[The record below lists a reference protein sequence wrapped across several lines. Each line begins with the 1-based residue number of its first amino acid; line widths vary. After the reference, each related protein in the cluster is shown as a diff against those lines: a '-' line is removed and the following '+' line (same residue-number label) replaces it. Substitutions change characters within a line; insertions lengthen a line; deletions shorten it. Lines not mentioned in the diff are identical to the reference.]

1 MSMKSLFLFLCLL
14 VVSLNVRAEIFQIED
29 IRVDGLERVS
39 SGTIFSSL
47 TVSVGDTIDSENIR
61 NLTRDL
67 FRLGFFDDIKISR
80 DDGVLIISVSE
91 RPAVAKLI
99 IEGNTAIPE
108 ETLITSLS
116 DAGLAEGQIFRQA
129 ILEGMSQE
137 LERQYVKQGRYGAG
151 IDIDVEELPQNRV
164 VVTIKIDEGDVAAIS
179 GINIVGNK
187 DFDDDTLKILFE
199 LKKSN
204 LLSFIAQDDKY
215 NREKLTGDI
224 ERLESWYLNR
234 GYLDF
239 SIQSTQVTISP
250 NRKSVFITININE
263 GSIYTVSE
271 ILLAGNPTIS
281 EGEIRELI
289 IQKKGETFSQV
300 IMTRS
305 AERISARL
313 GNDGYAFAE
322 VKGVTQMDEKAK
334 TTQLTFYIDPGTR
347 AYVRRIEFR
356 GNTKT
361 MDEVLRREMRQ
372 IEGATA
378 SSEKIAWSKNRLQRI
393 GFFKSVESETRPVP
407 GVSDQVDVFYT
418 VEEQPSGTV
427 GASLGFAQ
435 TYGLTLGANIAES
448 NFLGTGNRLKL
459 GLSQNGFQTN
469 LSLNY
474 SDPYFTDDGV
484 SAGFMVFAQK
494 KDYDEG
500 NISSYTTES
509 QGASTSFSYPISE
522 VQNIG
527 FGLGYENLEL
537 DSGGSFKT
545 RLMEKFLDEEGED
558 YHIFT
563 SNLSWGV
570 STLNGAGLDATRGQ
584 SHRISAELTLPAGD
598 LNYYKFNYD
607 GQFFHSLSRDLT
619 LHLHSNFGY
628 GDGYGNT
635 ENLPFFKNFYS
646 GGNGSVRGFEQNTL
660 GPRDV
665 PLTAGYE
672 HEAEPF
678 GGNVVMEGTAEVLFP
693 MPFLKDKRLVQM
705 TVFMDAGNVFSDDC
719 GNTSEDFCQEPD
731 LADLRYSMG
740 IGGTWKSSFGP
751 ISVSFAVPF
760 NTGKEDEKETFQ
772 FNMGGGF

>member
-1 MSMKSLFLFLCLL
+1 M
-14 VVSLNVRAEIFQIED
+14 VSLNVRAEIFQIED

-39 SGTIFSSL
+39 SGTVFSAL
-47 TVSVGDTIDSENIR
+47 TVSVGDTIDSDNIR

-67 FRLGFFDDIKISR
+67 FRLGFFNDIKISR
-80 DDGVLIISVSE
+80 DDSVLVISISE

-151 IDIDVEELPQNRV
+151 IDIEVEDLPQNRV
-164 VVTIKIDEGDVAAIS
+164 AVTIKINEGDVAAIS

-187 DFDDDTLKILFE
+187 DFDEDTLKILFE
-199 LKKSN
+199 LKQTN

-215 NREKLTGDI
+215 SREKLTGDI

-250 NRKSVFITININE
+250 DRKSVFVTININE

-281 EGEIRELI
+281 EDEVRKLI
-289 IQKKGETFSQV
+289 IQKEGETFSQV

-305 AERISARL
+305 AENISARL

-334 TTQLTFYIDPGTR
+334 TTKLTFYINPGTR

-356 GNTKT
+356 GNVKT

-372 IEGATA
+372 IEGSTA
-378 SSEKIAWSKNRLQRI
+378 SSEKIAWSKSRLQRT
-393 GFFKSVESETRPVP
+393 GFFKSVESETRPVS

-418 VEEQPSGTV
+418 VEEQPSGSV

-459 GLSQNGFQTN
+459 GLNQNGFQTN

-474 SDPYFTDDGV
+474 ADPYFTDDGV
-484 SAGFMVFAQK
+484 SAGFTVFVQK

-509 QGASTSFSYPISE
+509 QGASVSFGYPVSE
-522 VQNIG
+522 MQNIG
-527 FGLGYENLEL
+527 FGFGYENLKL
-537 DSGGSFKT
+537 DSGGYFKT
-545 RLMEKFLDEEGED
+545 RLMEQFLDEEGTN
-558 YHIFT
+558 YNIFT
-563 SNLSWGV
+563 SNLSWAL
-570 STLNGAGLDATRGQ
+570 STLNGSGLDATRGQ
-584 SHRISAELTLPAGD
+584 SHRISTELTFPAGD
-598 LNYYKFNYD
+598 LNYYKLSYD
-607 GQFFHSLSRDLT
+607 GQFFKPLSSYLT
-619 LHLHSNFGY
+619 LHLHSNIGY
-628 GDGYGNT
+628 GDGYGST

-665 PLTAGYE
+665 PITPGYE

-678 GGNVVMEGTAEVLFP
+678 GGNVVMEGTVEVLFP

-705 TVFMDAGNVFSDDC
+705 TVFVDAGNVFSDDC

-731 LADLRYSMG
+731 LADLRYSVG

-760 NTGKEDEKETFQ
+760 NTGTEDEKETFQ

>member
-1 MSMKSLFLFLCLL
+1 MKSIFLFLCLF

-39 SGTIFSSL
+39 SGTIFSAL
-47 TVSVGDTIDSENIR
+47 TVSVGDTIDSDNIR

-67 FRLGFFDDIKISR
+67 FRLGFFNDIKISR
-80 DDGVLIISVSE
+80 DDGVLVISISE

-151 IDIDVEELPQNRV
+151 IDIEVEDLPQNRV
-164 VVTIKIDEGDVAAIS
+164 AVTIKINEGDVAAIS

-187 DFDDDTLKILFE
+187 DFDEDTLKILFE
-199 LKKSN
+199 LKQTN

-215 NREKLTGDI
+215 SREKLTGDI

-250 NRKSVFITININE
+250 DRKSVFVTININE

-281 EGEIRELI
+281 EDEVRKLI
-289 IQKKGETFSQV
+289 IQKEGETFSQV

-305 AERISARL
+305 AENISARL

-334 TTQLTFYIDPGTR
+334 TTKLTFYINPGTR

-356 GNTKT
+356 GNVKT

-372 IEGATA
+372 IEGSTA
-378 SSEKIAWSKNRLQRI
+378 SSEKIAWSKSRLQRT
-393 GFFKSVESETRPVP
+393 GFFKSVESETRPVS

-418 VEEQPSGTV
+418 VEEQPSGSV

-459 GLSQNGFQTN
+459 GLNQNGFQTN

-474 SDPYFTDDGV
+474 ADPYFTDDGV
-484 SAGFMVFAQK
+484 SAGFTVFVQK

-509 QGASTSFSYPISE
+509 QGASVSFGYPVSE
-522 VQNIG
+522 MQNIG
-527 FGLGYENLEL
+527 FGFGYEKLKL
-537 DSGGSFKT
+537 DSAGYFKT
-545 RLMEKFLDEEGED
+545 RLMEQFLDEEGTN
-558 YHIFT
+558 YNIFT
-563 SNLSWGV
+563 SNLSWAL
-570 STLNGAGLDATRGQ
+570 STLNGSGLDATRGQ
-584 SHRISAELTLPAGD
+584 SHRISTELTFPAGD
-598 LNYYKFNYD
+598 LNYYKLSYD
-607 GQFFHSLSRDLT
+607 GQFFKPLSSYLT
-619 LHLHSNFGY
+619 LHLHSNIGY
-628 GDGYGNT
+628 GDGYGST

-665 PLTAGYE
+665 PITPGYE

-678 GGNVVMEGTAEVLFP
+678 GGNVVMEGTVEVLFP

-705 TVFMDAGNVFSDDC
+705 TVFVDAGNVFSDDC

-731 LADLRYSMG
+731 LADLRYSVG

-760 NTGKEDEKETFQ
+760 NTGTEDEKETFQ

>member
-1 MSMKSLFLFLCLL
+1 M
-14 VVSLNVRAEIFQIED
+14 VSLNVRAEIFQIED

-39 SGTIFSSL
+39 SGTIFSAL
-47 TVSVGDTIDSENIR
+47 TVSVGDTIDSDNIR

-67 FRLGFFDDIKISR
+67 FRLGFFNDIKISR
-80 DDGVLIISVSE
+80 DDGVLVISISE

-151 IDIDVEELPQNRV
+151 IDIEVEDLPQNRV
-164 VVTIKIDEGDVAAIS
+164 AVTIKINEGDVAAIS

-187 DFDDDTLKILFE
+187 DFDEDTLKILFE
-199 LKKSN
+199 LKQTN

-215 NREKLTGDI
+215 SREKLTGDI

-250 NRKSVFITININE
+250 DRKSVFVTININE

-281 EGEIRELI
+281 EDEVRKLI
-289 IQKKGETFSQV
+289 IQKEGETFSQV

-305 AERISARL
+305 AENISARL

-334 TTQLTFYIDPGTR
+334 TTKLTFYINPGTR

-356 GNTKT
+356 GNVKT

-372 IEGATA
+372 IEGSTA
-378 SSEKIAWSKNRLQRI
+378 SSEKIAWSKSRLQRT
-393 GFFKSVESETRPVP
+393 GFFKSVESETRPVS

-418 VEEQPSGTV
+418 VEEQPSGSV

-459 GLSQNGFQTN
+459 GLNQNGFQTN

-474 SDPYFTDDGV
+474 ADPYFTDDGV
-484 SAGFMVFAQK
+484 SAGFTVFVQK

-509 QGASTSFSYPISE
+509 QGASVSFGYPVSE
-522 VQNIG
+522 MQNIG
-527 FGLGYENLEL
+527 FGFGYENLKL
-537 DSGGSFKT
+537 DSGGYFKT
-545 RLMEKFLDEEGED
+545 RLMEQFLDEEGTN
-558 YHIFT
+558 YNIFT
-563 SNLSWGV
+563 SNLSWAL
-570 STLNGAGLDATRGQ
+570 STLNGSGLDATRGQ
-584 SHRISAELTLPAGD
+584 SHRISTELTFPAGD
-598 LNYYKFNYD
+598 LNYYKLSYD
-607 GQFFHSLSRDLT
+607 GQFFKPLSSYLT
-619 LHLHSNFGY
+619 LHLHSNIGY
-628 GDGYGNT
+628 GDGYGST

-665 PLTAGYE
+665 PITPGYE

-678 GGNVVMEGTAEVLFP
+678 GGNVVMEGTVEVLFP

-705 TVFMDAGNVFSDDC
+705 TVFVDAGNVFSDDC

-731 LADLRYSMG
+731 LADLRYSVG

-760 NTGKEDEKETFQ
+760 NTGAEDEKETFQ

>member
-1 MSMKSLFLFLCLL
+1 M
-14 VVSLNVRAEIFQIED
+14 
-29 IRVDGLERVS
+29 RV
-39 SGTIFSSL
+39 
-47 TVSVGDTIDSENIR
+47 
-61 NLTRDL
+61 
-67 FRLGFFDDIKISR
+67 
-80 DDGVLIISVSE
+80 
-91 RPAVAKLI
+91 
-99 IEGNTAIPE
+99 
-108 ETLITSLS
+108 
-116 DAGLAEGQIFRQA
+116 
-129 ILEGMSQE
+129 
-137 LERQYVKQGRYGAG
+137 
-151 IDIDVEELPQNRV
+151 
-164 VVTIKIDEGDVAAIS
+164 
-179 GINIVGNK
+179 
-187 DFDDDTLKILFE
+187 
-199 LKKSN
+199 
-204 LLSFIAQDDKY
+204 
-215 NREKLTGDI
+215 
-224 ERLESWYLNR
+224 
-234 GYLDF
+234 
-239 SIQSTQVTISP
+239 
-250 NRKSVFITININE
+250 
-263 GSIYTVSE
+263 
-271 ILLAGNPTIS
+271 
-281 EGEIRELI
+281 RELI

-378 SSEKIAWSKNRLQRI
+378 STEKIAWSKNRLQRT

-484 SAGFMVFAQK
+484 SAGFIVFAQK

-545 RLMEKFLDEEGED
+545 RLMEKFLDEEGEN

-563 SNLSWGV
+563 SNLYWGV

-584 SHRISAELTLPAGD
+584 SHRVSAELTLPAGD

-665 PLTAGYE
+665 PLTPGYE

-678 GGNVVMEGTAEVLFP
+678 GGNVVVEGTAEVLFP

>member
-47 TVSVGDTIDSENIR
+47 AVSVGDTIDSENIR

-164 VVTIKIDEGDVAAIS
+164 AVTIKIDEGDVAAIS

-281 EGEIRELI
+281 EDEIRELI

-361 MDEVLRREMRQ
+361 MDE
-372 IEGATA
+372 
-378 SSEKIAWSKNRLQRI
+378 
-393 GFFKSVESETRPVP
+393 
-407 GVSDQVDVFYT
+407 
-418 VEEQPSGTV
+418 
-427 GASLGFAQ
+427 GFA
-435 TYGLTLGANIAES
+435 TRNAS
-448 NFLGTGNRLKL
+448 NRRCYCF
-459 GLSQNGFQTN
+459 
-469 LSLNY
+469 
-474 SDPYFTDDGV
+474 
-484 SAGFMVFAQK
+484 
-494 KDYDEG
+494 
-500 NISSYTTES
+500 
-509 QGASTSFSYPISE
+509 
-522 VQNIG
+522 
-527 FGLGYENLEL
+527 
-537 DSGGSFKT
+537 
-545 RLMEKFLDEEGED
+545 
-558 YHIFT
+558 
-563 SNLSWGV
+563 
-570 STLNGAGLDATRGQ
+570 
-584 SHRISAELTLPAGD
+584 
-598 LNYYKFNYD
+598 
-607 GQFFHSLSRDLT
+607 
-619 LHLHSNFGY
+619 
-628 GDGYGNT
+628 
-635 ENLPFFKNFYS
+635 
-646 GGNGSVRGFEQNTL
+646 
-660 GPRDV
+660 
-665 PLTAGYE
+665 
-672 HEAEPF
+672 
-678 GGNVVMEGTAEVLFP
+678 
-693 MPFLKDKRLVQM
+693 
-705 TVFMDAGNVFSDDC
+705 
-719 GNTSEDFCQEPD
+719 
-731 LADLRYSMG
+731 
-740 IGGTWKSSFGP
+740 
-751 ISVSFAVPF
+751 
-760 NTGKEDEKETFQ
+760 
-772 FNMGGGF
+772 

>member
-1 MSMKSLFLFLCLL
+1 M
-14 VVSLNVRAEIFQIED
+14 VSLNVRAEIFQIED

-39 SGTIFSSL
+39 SGTIFSAL
-47 TVSVGDTIDSENIR
+47 TVSVGDTIDSDNIR

-67 FRLGFFDDIKISR
+67 FRLGFFNDIKISR
-80 DDGVLIISVSE
+80 DDGVLVISISE

-151 IDIDVEELPQNRV
+151 IDIEVEDLPQNRV
-164 VVTIKIDEGDVAAIS
+164 AVTIKINEGDVAAIS

-187 DFDDDTLKILFE
+187 DFDEDTLKILFE
-199 LKKSN
+199 LKQTN

-215 NREKLTGDI
+215 SREKLTGDI

-250 NRKSVFITININE
+250 DRKSVFVTININE

-281 EGEIRELI
+281 EDEVRKLI
-289 IQKKGETFSQV
+289 IQKEGETFSQV

-305 AERISARL
+305 AENISARL

-334 TTQLTFYIDPGTR
+334 TTKLTFYINPGTR

-356 GNTKT
+356 GNVKT

-372 IEGATA
+372 IEGSTA
-378 SSEKIAWSKNRLQRI
+378 SSEKIAWSKSRLQRT
-393 GFFKSVESETRPVP
+393 GFFKSVESETRPVS

-418 VEEQPSGTV
+418 VEEQPSGSV

-459 GLSQNGFQTN
+459 GLNQNGFQTN

-474 SDPYFTDDGV
+474 ADPYFTDDGV
-484 SAGFMVFAQK
+484 SAGFTVFVQK

-509 QGASTSFSYPISE
+509 QGASVSFGYPVSE
-522 VQNIG
+522 MQNIG
-527 FGLGYENLEL
+527 FGFGYENLKL
-537 DSGGSFKT
+537 DSGGYFKT
-545 RLMEKFLDEEGED
+545 RLMEQFLDEEGTN
-558 YHIFT
+558 YNIFT
-563 SNLSWGV
+563 SNLSWAL
-570 STLNGAGLDATRGQ
+570 STLNGSGLDATRGQ
-584 SHRISAELTLPAGD
+584 SHRISTELTFPAGD
-598 LNYYKFNYD
+598 LNYYKLSYD
-607 GQFFHSLSRDLT
+607 GQFFKPLSSYLT
-619 LHLHSNFGY
+619 LHLHSNIGY
-628 GDGYGNT
+628 GDGYGST

-665 PLTAGYE
+665 PITPGYE

-678 GGNVVMEGTAEVLFP
+678 GGNVVMEGTVEVLFP

-705 TVFMDAGNVFSDDC
+705 TVFVDAGNVFSDDC

-731 LADLRYSMG
+731 LADLRYSVG

-760 NTGKEDEKETFQ
+760 NTGTEDEKETFQ

>member
-250 NRKSVFITININE
+250 DRKSVFITININE

-281 EGEIRELI
+281 E
-289 IQKKGETFSQV
+289 
-300 IMTRS
+300 
-305 AERISARL
+305 
-313 GNDGYAFAE
+313 
-322 VKGVTQMDEKAK
+322 DE
-334 TTQLTFYIDPGTR
+334 
-347 AYVRRIEFR
+347 
-356 GNTKT
+356 
-361 MDEVLRREMRQ
+361 
-372 IEGATA
+372 
-378 SSEKIAWSKNRLQRI
+378 S
-393 GFFKSVESETRPVP
+393 
-407 GVSDQVDVFYT
+407 
-418 VEEQPSGTV
+418 
-427 GASLGFAQ
+427 
-435 TYGLTLGANIAES
+435 
-448 NFLGTGNRLKL
+448 
-459 GLSQNGFQTN
+459 
-469 LSLNY
+469 
-474 SDPYFTDDGV
+474 
-484 SAGFMVFAQK
+484 
-494 KDYDEG
+494 
-500 NISSYTTES
+500 
-509 QGASTSFSYPISE
+509 
-522 VQNIG
+522 
-527 FGLGYENLEL
+527 
-537 DSGGSFKT
+537 
-545 RLMEKFLDEEGED
+545 
-558 YHIFT
+558 
-563 SNLSWGV
+563 
-570 STLNGAGLDATRGQ
+570 
-584 SHRISAELTLPAGD
+584 
-598 LNYYKFNYD
+598 
-607 GQFFHSLSRDLT
+607 
-619 LHLHSNFGY
+619 
-628 GDGYGNT
+628 
-635 ENLPFFKNFYS
+635 
-646 GGNGSVRGFEQNTL
+646 
-660 GPRDV
+660 
-665 PLTAGYE
+665 
-672 HEAEPF
+672 
-678 GGNVVMEGTAEVLFP
+678 
-693 MPFLKDKRLVQM
+693 
-705 TVFMDAGNVFSDDC
+705 
-719 GNTSEDFCQEPD
+719 
-731 LADLRYSMG
+731 
-740 IGGTWKSSFGP
+740 
-751 ISVSFAVPF
+751 
-760 NTGKEDEKETFQ
+760 
-772 FNMGGGF
+772 

>member
-281 EGEIRELI
+281 EGEITGKWKVEDNKLCYKWKKTKTREEETEFQCTVNI
-289 IQKKGETFSQV
+289 YSNNKK
-300 IMTRS
+300 
-305 AERISARL
+305 
-313 GNDGYAFAE
+313 
-322 VKGVTQMDEKAK
+322 
-334 TTQLTFYIDPGTR
+334 TFY
-347 AYVRRIEFR
+347 
-356 GNTKT
+356 
-361 MDEVLRREMRQ
+361 
-372 IEGATA
+372 
-378 SSEKIAWSKNRLQRI
+378 
-393 GFFKSVESETRPVP
+393 FFDILNK
-407 GVSDQVDVFYT
+407 VFYAK
-418 VEEQPSGTV
+418 G
-427 GASLGFAQ
+427 
-435 TYGLTLGANIAES
+435 Y
-448 NFLGTGNRLKL
+448 R
-459 GLSQNGFQTN
+459 
-469 LSLNY
+469 
-474 SDPYFTDDGV
+474 
-484 SAGFMVFAQK
+484 
-494 KDYDEG
+494 
-500 NISSYTTES
+500 
-509 QGASTSFSYPISE
+509 
-522 VQNIG
+522 VQ
-527 FGLGYENLEL
+527 
-537 DSGGSFKT
+537 
-545 RLMEKFLDEEGED
+545 
-558 YHIFT
+558 
-563 SNLSWGV
+563 
-570 STLNGAGLDATRGQ
+570 
-584 SHRISAELTLPAGD
+584 
-598 LNYYKFNYD
+598 
-607 GQFFHSLSRDLT
+607 
-619 LHLHSNFGY
+619 
-628 GDGYGNT
+628 
-635 ENLPFFKNFYS
+635 
-646 GGNGSVRGFEQNTL
+646 
-660 GPRDV
+660 
-665 PLTAGYE
+665 
-672 HEAEPF
+672 
-678 GGNVVMEGTAEVLFP
+678 
-693 MPFLKDKRLVQM
+693 
-705 TVFMDAGNVFSDDC
+705 
-719 GNTSEDFCQEPD
+719 
-731 LADLRYSMG
+731 
-740 IGGTWKSSFGP
+740 
-751 ISVSFAVPF
+751 
-760 NTGKEDEKETFQ
+760 
-772 FNMGGGF
+772 

>member
-1 MSMKSLFLFLCLL
+1 MKSIFLFLCLF

-39 SGTIFSSL
+39 SGTVFSAL
-47 TVSVGDTIDSENIR
+47 TVSVGDTIDSDNIR

-67 FRLGFFDDIKISR
+67 FRLGFFNDIKISR
-80 DDGVLIISVSE
+80 DDSVLVISISE

-151 IDIDVEELPQNRV
+151 IDIEVEDLPQNRV
-164 VVTIKIDEGDVAAIS
+164 AVTIKINEGDVAAIS

-187 DFDDDTLKILFE
+187 DFDEDTLKILFE
-199 LKKSN
+199 LKQTN

-215 NREKLTGDI
+215 SREKLTGDI

-250 NRKSVFITININE
+250 DRKSVFVTININE

-281 EGEIRELI
+281 EDEVRKLI
-289 IQKKGETFSQV
+289 IQKEGETFSQV

-305 AERISARL
+305 AENISARL

-334 TTQLTFYIDPGTR
+334 TTKLTFYINPGTR

-356 GNTKT
+356 GNVKT

-372 IEGATA
+372 IEGSTA
-378 SSEKIAWSKNRLQRI
+378 SSEKIAWSKSRLQRT
-393 GFFKSVESETRPVP
+393 GFFKSVESETRPVS

-418 VEEQPSGTV
+418 VEEQPSGSV

-459 GLSQNGFQTN
+459 GLNQNGFQTN

-474 SDPYFTDDGV
+474 ADPYFTDDGV
-484 SAGFMVFAQK
+484 SAGFIVFVQK

-509 QGASTSFSYPISE
+509 QGASVSFGYPVSE
-522 VQNIG
+522 MQNIG
-527 FGLGYENLEL
+527 FGFGYEKLKL
-537 DSGGSFKT
+537 DSGGYFKT
-545 RLMEKFLDEEGED
+545 RLMEQFLDEEGTN
-558 YHIFT
+558 YNIFT
-563 SNLSWGV
+563 SNLSWAL
-570 STLNGAGLDATRGQ
+570 STLNGSGLDATRGQ
-584 SHRISAELTLPAGD
+584 SHRISTELTFPAGD
-598 LNYYKFNYD
+598 LNYYKLSYD
-607 GQFFHSLSRDLT
+607 GQFFKPLSSYLT
-619 LHLHSNFGY
+619 LHLHSNIGY
-628 GDGYGNT
+628 GDGYGST

-665 PLTAGYE
+665 PITPGYE

-678 GGNVVMEGTAEVLFP
+678 GGNVVMEGTVEVLFP

-705 TVFMDAGNVFSDDC
+705 TVFVDAGNVFSDDC

-731 LADLRYSMG
+731 LADLRYSVG

-760 NTGKEDEKETFQ
+760 NTGAEDEKETFQ

>member
-47 TVSVGDTIDSENIR
+47 AVSVGDTIDSENIR

-164 VVTIKIDEGDVAAIS
+164 AVTIKIDEGDVAAIS

-215 NREKLTGDI
+215 NREKLTGDM

-378 SSEKIAWSKNRLQRI
+378 SSEKIAWSKNRLQRT

-484 SAGFMVFAQK
+484 SAGFTVFAQK

-545 RLMEKFLDEEGED
+545 RLMEKFLDEEGEN

-584 SHRISAELTLPAGD
+584 SHRISA
-598 LNYYKFNYD
+598 
-607 GQFFHSLSRDLT
+607 
-619 LHLHSNFGY
+619 
-628 GDGYGNT
+628 
-635 ENLPFFKNFYS
+635 
-646 GGNGSVRGFEQNTL
+646 
-660 GPRDV
+660 
-665 PLTAGYE
+665 
-672 HEAEPF
+672 
-678 GGNVVMEGTAEVLFP
+678 
-693 MPFLKDKRLVQM
+693 
-705 TVFMDAGNVFSDDC
+705 
-719 GNTSEDFCQEPD
+719 
-731 LADLRYSMG
+731 
-740 IGGTWKSSFGP
+740 
-751 ISVSFAVPF
+751 
-760 NTGKEDEKETFQ
+760 
-772 FNMGGGF
+772 

>member
-1 MSMKSLFLFLCLL
+1 MKSIFLFLCLF

-39 SGTIFSSL
+39 SGTIFSAL
-47 TVSVGDTIDSENIR
+47 TVSVGDTIDSDNIR

-67 FRLGFFDDIKISR
+67 FRLGFFNDIKISR
-80 DDGVLIISVSE
+80 DDSVLVISISE

-151 IDIDVEELPQNRV
+151 IDIEVEDLPQNRV
-164 VVTIKIDEGDVAAIS
+164 AVTIKINEGDVAAIS

-187 DFDDDTLKILFE
+187 DFDEDTLKILFE
-199 LKKSN
+199 LKQTN

-215 NREKLTGDI
+215 SREKLTGDI

-250 NRKSVFITININE
+250 DRKSVFVTININE

-281 EGEIRELI
+281 EDEVRKLI
-289 IQKKGETFSQV
+289 IQKEGETFSQV

-305 AERISARL
+305 AENISARL

-334 TTQLTFYIDPGTR
+334 TTKLTFYINPGTR

-356 GNTKT
+356 GNVKT

-372 IEGATA
+372 IEGSTA
-378 SSEKIAWSKNRLQRI
+378 SSEKIAWSKSRLQRT
-393 GFFKSVESETRPVP
+393 GFFKSVESETRPVS

-418 VEEQPSGTV
+418 VEEQPSGSV

-459 GLSQNGFQTN
+459 GLNQNGFQTN

-474 SDPYFTDDGV
+474 ADPYFTDDGV
-484 SAGFMVFAQK
+484 SAGFTVFVQK

-509 QGASTSFSYPISE
+509 QGASVSFGYPVSE
-522 VQNIG
+522 MQNIG
-527 FGLGYENLEL
+527 FGFGYEKLKL
-537 DSGGSFKT
+537 DSGGYFKT
-545 RLMEKFLDEEGED
+545 RLMEQFLDEEGTN
-558 YHIFT
+558 YNIFT
-563 SNLSWGV
+563 SNLSWAL
-570 STLNGAGLDATRGQ
+570 STLNGSGLDATRGQ
-584 SHRISAELTLPAGD
+584 SHRISTELTFPAGD
-598 LNYYKFNYD
+598 LNYYKLSYD
-607 GQFFHSLSRDLT
+607 GQFFKPLSSYLT
-619 LHLHSNFGY
+619 LHLHSNIGY
-628 GDGYGNT
+628 GDGYGST

-665 PLTAGYE
+665 PITPGYE

-678 GGNVVMEGTAEVLFP
+678 GGNVVMEGTVEVLFP

-705 TVFMDAGNVFSDDC
+705 TVFADAGNVFSDDC

-731 LADLRYSMG
+731 LADLRYSVG

-760 NTGKEDEKETFQ
+760 NTGAEDEKETFQ